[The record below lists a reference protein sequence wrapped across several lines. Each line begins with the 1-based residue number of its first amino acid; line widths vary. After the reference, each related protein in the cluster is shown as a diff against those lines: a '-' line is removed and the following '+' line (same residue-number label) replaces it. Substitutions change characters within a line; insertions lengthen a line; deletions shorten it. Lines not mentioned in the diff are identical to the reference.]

1 MASVIV
7 MPTVSIPALIAA
19 GTVATGTAITS
30 AEAGGAIGTIAGAG
44 LGAASGVF
52 SNRKEA

>member
-1 MASVIV
+1 MIV